1 MARTAPHGPLTAGDP
16 DRLRVA
22 VAGHPFCAGLAA
34 EHVAAMAEAASEHRL
49 DPGAFV
55 IRHGGEADALH
66 LLVDGDVALEMPDP
80 GREPITVETLH
91 AGDPLGWS
99 WLYPPRTWAFDA
111 RCLSSVTLLSVDG
124 AHLRRLVDADPR
136 FGRELALRIGWVVI
150 ERLQFARAQ
159 LLDVHHHDHR

>member
-55 IRHGGEADALH
+55 IRHGGDADALH

-111 RCLSSVTLLSVDG
+111 RCLTPVTLLSVDG
-124 AHLRRLVDADPR
+124 DHLRHLVEADPR
-136 FGRELALRIGWVVI
+136 FGRELALRVGWVVI